1 MNEENEKNA
10 KSSLNRAKTPVLHKQ
25 DSQTSHVGSD
35 INFRAKSRNGTLNE
49 KIIDKENIE
58 SGRVSSPNST
68 KHKL

>member
-10 KSSLNRAKTPVLHKQ
+10 KSSLNRAKTPVLNKQ

-58 SGRVSSPNST
+58 SGRVSSPN
-68 KHKL
+68 